1 MRLMGVW
8 LTGYPVY
15 VKTTVELP
23 DELLRAAQ
31 RTARREGTTVKSL
44 LEEGLRLA
52 LARHLETAVS
62 GLRDASVDGNGL
74 RSEFRDERRLH
85 LVQLPVR
92 SFDALDRGDLT
103 LTHAVRQRGARIHGG
118 AIEDDGVIRRA
129 P

>member
-1 MRLMGVW
+1 MGIW
-8 LTGYPVY
+8 LTGYPVH

-74 RSEFRDERRLH
+74 RSEFRDASWAEIRNAAYGDRL
-85 LVQLPVR
+85 
-92 SFDALDRGDLT
+92 
-103 LTHAVRQRGARIHGG
+103 
-118 AIEDDGVIRRA
+118 
-129 P
+129 